1 MGATWLAFYAGKGFY
16 YALLNGVV
24 PFLIG
29 DAIKAA
35 LAASLLPVSWRL
47 INK

>member
-1 MGATWLAFYAGKGFY
+1 
-16 YALLNGVV
+16 
-24 PFLIG
+24 LIG